1 MDHLVCPVEIPRGR
15 ILADTDFRTSYIASR
30 ARMSSNAD
38 SFSLGY
44 RRGLDGLRG
53 LAILLVL
60 TDHGGLLGD
69 GFGFI
74 GVNTF
79 FVLSGFLITCLLVLE
94 YQASHTIKLSYFYL
108 RRALRLLPALLAM
121 LAAFLIYAGL
131 TMSGRKLD
139 ESLHEAF
146 WALFYSTNLAKLF
159 QWGPTLQLAHTW
171 SLSLEEQFYFC
182 WPWLLLFL
190 LRRNSRSSLFCWAA
204 LGAFVSA
211 TLRVLIF
218 AGDSRATYDNLDR
231 LTVSLDTRADSLM
244 LGALVAIAVTSK
256 LMPVTVWFRGLIT
269 GVSLVSVPGILFLG
283 IFRPLA
289 PMMVYAGWLL
299 ASMLV
304 AVLILHLVVNPTGL
318 IHRWFA
324 NPLLVYIGRIS
335 YSLYVWHFPLLKVL
349 DRYAIAPLAHNW
361 LYWTGTI
368 AAALVSYYF
377 IEQPCLRL
385 KRRFQTAKL

>member
-1 MDHLVCPVEIPRGR
+1 
-15 ILADTDFRTSYIASR
+15 
-30 ARMSSNAD
+30 
-38 SFSLGY
+38 
-44 RRGLDGLRG
+44 
-53 LAILLVL
+53 
-60 TDHGGLLGD
+60 
-69 GFGFI
+69 
-74 GVNTF
+74 
-79 FVLSGFLITCLLVLE
+79 
-94 YQASHTIKLSYFYL
+94 
-108 RRALRLLPALLAM
+108 
-121 LAAFLIYAGL
+121 
-131 TMSGRKLD
+131 
-139 ESLHEAF
+139 
-146 WALFYSTNLAKLF
+146 
-159 QWGPTLQLAHTW
+159 
-171 SLSLEEQFYFC
+171 
-182 WPWLLLFL
+182 
-190 LRRNSRSSLFCWAA
+190 LFCWAA

>member
-1 MDHLVCPVEIPRGR
+1 MISD
-15 ILADTDFRTSYIASR
+15 
-30 ARMSSNAD
+30 AD
-38 SFSLGY
+38 SFQLGY
-44 RRGLDGLRG
+44 RRALDGLRG

-94 YQASHTIKLSYFYL
+94 YQANHSIKLTYFYL

-121 LAAFLIYAGL
+121 LAAFLVYAGI
-131 TMSGRKLD
+131 TMSGRKMD

-159 QWGPTLQLAHTW
+159 EWGPTLQLAHTW

-182 WPWLLLFL
+182 WPTLLLFL
-190 LRRNSRSSLFCWAA
+190 LRRNSRSSLFCWVA
-204 LGAFVSA
+204 LGVVVSA
-211 TLRVLIF
+211 TLRVLLF
-218 AGDSRATYDNLDR
+218 VGDARVTYDNLDR
-231 LTVSLDTRADSLM
+231 LTVSLDTRADSLL
-244 LGALVAIAVTSK
+244 LGALAAIAVTSK
-256 LMPVTVWFRGLIT
+256 LLPTSARLRALIA
-269 GVSLVSVPGILFLG
+269 GVSLVSVPAILFLG

-304 AVLILHLVVNPTGL
+304 SVLILHLVVNPAGL

-349 DRYAIAPLAHNW
+349 DRYAIAPPAHTW
-361 LYWTGTI
+361 LYWTGTL
-368 AAALVSYYF
+368 AAALASYYF

-385 KRRFQTAKL
+385 KRRFQTAKV